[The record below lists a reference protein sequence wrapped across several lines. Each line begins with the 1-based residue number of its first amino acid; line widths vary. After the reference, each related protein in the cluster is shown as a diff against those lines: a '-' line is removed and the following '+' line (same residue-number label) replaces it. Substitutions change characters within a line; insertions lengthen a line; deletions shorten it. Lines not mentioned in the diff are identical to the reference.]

1 MKISVNSVL
10 SVAKSFM
17 KVSVLF
23 FGATADEAG
32 MREIEIELNENAKAA
47 DAFGEIVGRFPRLAH
62 HKLLFAV
69 NQEYANGDEIIKS
82 GDELAVFT
90 AVSGG

>member
-1 MKISVNSVL
+1 MR
-10 SVAKSFM
+10 
-17 KVSVLF
+17 VSVLF
-23 FGATADEAG
+23 FGATADEVGA
-32 MREIEIELNENAKAA
+32 REIDLEFGENATAG
-47 DAFGEIVGRFPRLAH
+47 DAFREIVGKYPQLEN

-69 NQEYANGDEIIKS
+69 NQEYANGDETIKD

>member
-1 MKISVNSVL
+1 MV
-10 SVAKSFM
+10 KSFM
-17 KVSVLF
+17 KGSVLF
-23 FGATADEAG
+23 FGATADEVGA
-32 MREIEIELNENAKAA
+32 REVDFEFGANSKAA
-47 DAFGEIVGRFPRLAH
+47 EAFREIVGKYPRLAN

-69 NQEYANGDEIIKS
+69 NQEYANGDETIKE

>member
-1 MKISVNSVL
+1 
-10 SVAKSFM
+10 M

-32 MREIEIELNENAKAA
+32 TRVVEIDFTENTKA
-47 DAFGEIVGRFPRLAH
+47 DEAFAEIVNRFPRLAN

-69 NQEYANGDEIIKS
+69 NQEYANGDETIND

>member
-1 MKISVNSVL
+1 MIKVN
-10 SVAKSFM
+10 
-17 KVSVLF
+17 VLF
-23 FGATADEAG
+23 FGATADA
-32 MREIEIELNENAKAA
+32 
-47 DAFGEIVGRFPRLAH
+47 VGRREFEMDFAVETKSNKALAEIKEKFPQLNA

-69 NQEYANGDEIIKS
+69 NQEYANGDESIEN

>member
-1 MKISVNSVL
+1 
-10 SVAKSFM
+10 M

-23 FGATADEAG
+23 FGATADETG
-32 MREIEIELNENAKAA
+32 TREIDLEFPENAKAE
-47 DAFGEIVGRFPRLAH
+47 DAFGEIVSKFPRLAN

-69 NQEYANGDEIIKS
+69 NQEYAGGDEIIKD

>member
-1 MKISVNSVL
+1 
-10 SVAKSFM
+10 M
-17 KVSVLF
+17 KVQILF
-23 FGATADEAG
+23 FGATADAVGE
-32 MREIEIELNENAKAA
+32 REIEMDLPEGESAKEV
-47 DAFGEIVGRFPRLAH
+47 FGKIITGFPALAQ

-69 NQEYANGDEIIKS
+69 NQEYSSGDETIKN

>member
-1 MKISVNSVL
+1 
-10 SVAKSFM
+10 M

-32 MREIEIELNENAKAA
+32 TREIEIDFADNAKAEEV
-47 DAFGEIVGRFPRLAH
+47 FGEIVNKFPRLGN

-69 NQEYANGDEIIKS
+69 NQEYAGGDETIS
-82 GDELAVFT
+82 DGDELAVFT

>member
-1 MKISVNSVL
+1 
-10 SVAKSFM
+10 M

-23 FGATADEAG
+23 FGATADEVG
-32 MREIEIELNENAKAA
+32 KREIDLEISENTKAA
-47 DAFGEIVGRFPRLAH
+47 EVFGGIVRNHPRLAD

-69 NQEYANGDEIIKS
+69 NQEYSSGDEIINE

>member
-1 MKISVNSVL
+1 
-10 SVAKSFM
+10 M

-32 MREIEIELNENAKAA
+32 TREVEIDFAENTSAK
-47 DAFGEIVGRFPRLAH
+47 DAFGEIVNKYPRLAN
-62 HKLLFAV
+62 HKLLLAV
-69 NQEYANGDEIIKS
+69 NQEYASGDERIND

>member
-1 MKISVNSVL
+1 
-10 SVAKSFM
+10 M

-32 MREIEIELNENAKAA
+32 TREIEIDLADHAKAEEV
-47 DAFGEIVGRFPRLAH
+47 FGEIVNKYPRLAQ

-69 NQEYANGDEIIKS
+69 NQEYAGGDEIIKD

>member
-1 MKISVNSVL
+1 MTNVR
-10 SVAKSFM
+10 
-17 KVSVLF
+17 VLF
-23 FGATADEAG
+23 FGATADAAG
-32 MREIEIELNENAKAA
+32 EREVGISFSENVTAEKSFAEIIEKYPQLKN
-47 DAFGEIVGRFPRLAH
+47 

-69 NQEYANGDEIIKS
+69 NQEYANGDEIIKD

>member
-1 MKISVNSVL
+1 
-10 SVAKSFM
+10 M

-23 FGATADEAG
+23 FGATADEVG
-32 MREIEIELNENAKAA
+32 MREIDLEFSDNAKAS
-47 DAFGEIVGRFPRLAH
+47 DAFGEIVNKFPRLSN

-69 NQEYANGDEIIKS
+69 NQEYASGDETIGD